1 MRRAGAVVTVCL
13 AAFVAAGLSRS
24 ESLRP
29 LPLHASEKTE
39 ALYGV
44 LVNQAFPPRLAEID
58 PATMR
63 ALPGRSRRLGTS
75 VASVGAWS
83 FAPDRGAVALAV
95 QTPGEP
101 SLARIRLVSLPSLRP
116 IVTTI
121 PLGEGW
127 TWELAWVSPARLIGL
142 AGDWKRRFFVAD
154 LAQRRIVSSSTIEGQ
169 VLQVERAGDR
179 LVVLLAPELGIGPT
193 RLAVAA
199 ADGSVRVVTL
209 DRVLGGYTQSDDPER
224 VPPEHR
230 VPGLA
235 VDVQGGRAF
244 VFPAESTVA
253 EIDLDTLAVDHHAL
267 ARPVSVLGRLGA
279 WLEPRAEAKIL
290 TGPSRDA
297 RWLGDGLIALTG
309 VDYDGGVDAAG
320 QHYLHV
326 NPAGLNIVDVRRWT
340 IRKVDPGASWAR
352 PADELLLVAGQTMGF
367 AGYGPDLTKRFH
379 LFRGQPA
386 WVEGAYD
393 GLAYVRVGETS
404 TTTVV
409 DLRAGTAVAERFG
422 QPPVLLVEK

>member
-1 MRRAGAVVTVCL
+1 MRTAGAVVTVCF
-13 AAFVAAGLSRS
+13 AALVAAGLSRS

-29 LPLHASEKTE
+29 LPLHETDKTE

-44 LVNQAFPPRLAEID
+44 FFDQAFPPRLAEIE

-83 FAPDRGAVALAV
+83 FAPDRGAVALVV
-95 QTPGEP
+95 QTPGQP
-101 SLARIRLVSLPSLRP
+101 SLARVRLVALPSLRP
-116 IVTTI
+116 IAKPI

-127 TWELAWVSPARLIGL
+127 TWEVAWVSPARLIGL
-142 AGDWKRRFFVAD
+142 AGDWKRRFFVVD
-154 LAQRRIVSSSTIEGQ
+154 LARRRIVSSTTIEGQ

-179 LVVLLAPELGIGPT
+179 LVALLAPELGIGPT

-199 ADGSVRVVTL
+199 ADGSVRIVTL
-209 DRVLGGYTQSDDPER
+209 DRVLGGYAQSDDPER
-224 VPPEHR
+224 IPPEHR

-235 VDVQGGRAF
+235 VDVHGGRAF
-244 VFPAESTVA
+244 VLPAESTVA
-253 EIDLDTLAVDHHAL
+253 EVDLATLSVDYHAL
-267 ARPVSVLGRLGA
+267 TTPVSLLGRLGA
-279 WLEPRAEAKIL
+279 WLEPRAEAKLL

-320 QHYLHV
+320 QHHLHV
-326 NPAGLNIVDVRRWT
+326 NPAGLNIVDIRRWT
-340 IRKVDPGASWAR
+340 VRKVDPGASWAR

-367 AGYGPDLTKRFH
+367 AAYGADLGKRFH

-386 WVEGAYD
+386 WVEGVYA
-393 GLAYVRVGETS
+393 GRAYVRVGETS

-409 DLRAGTAVAERFG
+409 DLRTGTAVAERFG
-422 QPPVLLVEK
+422 QPPVLLVDG